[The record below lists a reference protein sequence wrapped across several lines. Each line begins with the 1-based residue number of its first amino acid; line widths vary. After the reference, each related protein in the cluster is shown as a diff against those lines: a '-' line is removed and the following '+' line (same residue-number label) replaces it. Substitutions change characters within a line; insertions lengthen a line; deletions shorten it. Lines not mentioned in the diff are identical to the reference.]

1 MFCSKCGKKL
11 REGDLFCSNCGN
23 PIFKENDSVTVSKP
37 DIDEKNITFS
47 IGKYSISFTDNQNTE
62 ILARSVIENNIDFSY
77 IYFCSYCTFSVDS
90 IEEMY
95 EDAITEFKRILDL
108 NINKAV
114 KFLLNLDIDSY
125 DYTYIKSKISERD
138 LSSYW
143 DSYYEGLNR
152 INSFVEQI
160 EEGKSIREAQKSPW
174 RGGGF
179 GFKGAIKG
187 AAEASVLNFG
197 SNILGGISNA
207 FLNYSEQKELEKLK
221 ANILDNKRDYLVHL
235 EEILYVSMDKISQIL
250 RDILIEEGYIEKNN
264 WLSYEK
270 TCAKIHNLVSRF
282 NDDEIDY
289 DTAVENLFKTIENN
303 PFQTTSFY
311 SLQSFGNEMKY
322 SIIPLSIYFGLNS
335 IYYKNCL
342 YSKPF
347 KDVHPFLSSLFYEQ
361 YSDEL
366 LDNLTDGKE
375 ISKIIK
381 SDSRIELSIQYY
393 EKIKKNAK
401 KIIENSY
408 AINFWN
414 DDAYQIFKE
423 KSEEDA
429 PESEKLGY
437 QCLTEYF
444 EAGWLGAYPLECVLF
459 MGKDFD
465 AGYDEEFQVLTLDLP
480 EEEPTL
486 ENGFSR
492 DEIIDYYTCNGY
504 IDMVKKILKQ
514 SIPKPDFVY

>member
-1 MFCSKCGKKL
+1 MFCSKCGKEL

-23 PIFKENDSVTVSKP
+23 QIFKENDSVTVSKP
-37 DIDEKNITFS
+37 DIDEKSITFS

-62 ILARSVIENNIDFSY
+62 ILARSVIENNLDFSY
-77 IYFCSYCTFSVDS
+77 IYFCSYCTYIIDS
-90 IEEMY
+90 IEGMY

-125 DYTYIKSKISERD
+125 DYTYIKSKISEKD

-143 DSYYEGLNR
+143 DSYYDGLNR

-160 EEGKSIREAQKSPW
+160 EEGKSIQEAQKSPW

-187 AAEASVLNFG
+187 AVEASVLNFG

-235 EEILYVSMDKISQIL
+235 ENILYESIDGISQIIS
-250 RDILIEEGYIEKNN
+250 DILIKEGYIEKNN

-270 TCAKIHNLVSRF
+270 TCAKINNSVSRL

-289 DTAVENLFKTIENN
+289 DTAVENLFKSIENN
-303 PFQTTSFY
+303 PFQITSFY

-347 KDVHPFLSSLFYEQ
+347 KNVNPFLSSTFYVEYFDDLQ
-361 YSDEL
+361 DKI
-366 LDNLTDGKE
+366 TDGRE

-381 SDSRIELSIQYY
+381 SDSRIELSLQYY
-393 EKIKKNAK
+393 DKIKKAAK
-401 KIIENSY
+401 KVIENSF
-408 AINFWN
+408 AINLYN
-414 DDAYQIFKE
+414 DTLYQTFKE
-423 KSEEDA
+423 SLKKDLSEYD
-429 PESEKLGY
+429 KLASQY
-437 QCLTEYF
+437 FVDYF
-444 EAGWLGAYPLECVLF
+444 EAGFIGAYPLECVLF
-459 MGKDFD
+459 MGKDLY
-465 AGYDEEFQVLTLDLP
+465 AGYDEEFQSLTLDLP

-486 ENGFSR
+486 KNGSSK
-492 DEIIDYYTCNGY
+492 DAIIDYYVVNGY
-504 IDMVKKILKQ
+504 IDMIKKFMKR
-514 SIPKPDFVY
+514 SIPKPDFAY

>member
-77 IYFCSYCTFSVDS
+77 IYFCGYCTFSVDS

-235 EEILYVSMDKISQIL
+235 EKILYDSMDKISEII

-270 TCAKIHNLVSRF
+270 TCAKIHNIVSRF
-282 NDDEIDY
+282 NDDEMDY
-289 DTAVENLFKTIENN
+289 DTAVENMFKSIENN
-303 PFQTTSFY
+303 PFQITSLF

-322 SIIPLSIYFGLNS
+322 STIPLSIYMGYNS

-361 YSDEL
+361 YSDEM

-408 AINFWN
+408 AINLWN
-414 DDAYQIFKE
+414 DTIYQNSKE
-423 KSEEDA
+423 KIKEDI
-429 PESEKLGY
+429 PEGEMMYHKCNIEL
-437 QCLTEYF
+437 F
-444 EAGWLGAYPLECVLF
+444 ECGWIGAYPLECVLF
-459 MGKDFD
+459 MEKDLVE
-465 AGYDEEFQVLTLDLP
+465 AYDEEFQLLTLSFPD
-480 EEEPTL
+480 EEPSL
-486 ENGFSR
+486 ENGFSK
-492 DEIIDYYTCNGY
+492 DEILEYFTTKGY
-504 IDMVKKILKQ
+504 IDLYKKLLKHG
-514 SIPKPDFVY
+514 IDKPDFVY